1 LIRPAAGSSSVE
13 VESKYDVDTD
23 TALPDWSALPGVVR
37 VGDAEPRDLDAR
49 YVDTS
54 EADLARNGVAVRRR
68 QGGPDEGW
76 HVKAPAEGGR
86 SETQWPLGDLGDP
99 DADPVVPDVVQDA
112 VAAWAHG
119 PFLPLARVRNHRT
132 AYALLD
138 ADGGLVAFPTETV
151 YGLGADATN
160 ARAVARL
167 YEAKG
172 RPSFNPL
179 ISHVTDLQAARRIA
193 RFDDRSRRLA
203 EAFWP
208 GPLTLVLPKTPDCPV
223 SDLAT
228 AGLET
233 IAVRVPAH
241 PVAQDILRT
250 FGKPVVAPSANIS
263 GHVSPTTAA
272 HVLGDLEGRI
282 DLIVDGGPVSVG
294 VESTIVGCFE
304 TPMLLRPGGLP
315 REDIERVLG
324 EKLAR
329 LPHHETDPGDAHPLT
344 PGMLAS
350 HYAPHAS
357 VRLNAQHLEAGE
369 ALLAFGPQTISGSGG
384 ATIMNLSETGD
395 LVEAATHLFGYLRAL
410 DADGVRAIAV
420 MAIPEEGLGE
430 AINDRLRRA
439 AVPRN

>member
-1 LIRPAAGSSSVE
+1 MKLGLNTAMISAAE
-13 VESKYDVDTD
+13 
-23 TALPDWSALPGVVR
+23 AA
-37 VGDAEPRDLDAR
+37 DAAAPCL
-49 YVDTS
+49 
-54 EADLARNGVAVRRR
+54 
-68 QGGPDEGW
+68 EG
-76 HVKAPAEGGR
+76 
-86 SETQWPLGDLGDP
+86 
-99 DADPVVPDVVQDA
+99 
-112 VAAWAHG
+112 
-119 PFLPLARVRNHRT
+119 
-132 AYALLD
+132 
-138 ADGGLVAFPTETV
+138 GGLVAFPTETV

-179 ISHVTDLQAARRIA
+179 IAHVSDLHAARRIA
-193 RFDDRSRRLA
+193 RFDERSLRLA

-208 GPLTLVLPKTPDCPV
+208 GPLTLVLPKAPGCPV

-241 PVAQDILRT
+241 PVAQDILRA

-272 HVLGDLEGRI
+272 HVFGDLAGRI

-329 LPHHETDPGDAHPLT
+329 MPEEAEADEAQPVA

-350 HYAPHAS
+350 HYAPHTP
-357 VRLNAQHLEAGE
+357 VRLHAHRVEAGE
-369 ALLAFGPQTISGSGG
+369 SLLAFGPDMIPG
-384 ATIMNLSETGD
+384 ADKTSVMNLSEAGD
-395 LVEAATHLFGYLRAL
+395 LVEAAANLFGYLREL
-410 DADGVRAIAV
+410 DAGGSRAIAV
-420 MAIPEEGLGE
+420 MAIPDEGLGE

-439 AVPRN
+439 AVPRS